1 MNNHAILTQLGY
13 TISPSTEAQAER
25 VIANTAGFESI
36 EKHLIALHDAL
47 KVHHSFVA
55 FSNNKDYFKIKNEAI
70 GAEMV
75 EEVNEIIAKWA
86 TKYKVTLE
94 KVPQKDTYYIVGY
107 KS

>member
-1 MNNHAILTQLGY
+1 MDKQAILTQLGY
-13 TISPSTEAQAER
+13 SVTPSIEAHVTR
-25 VIANTAGFESI
+25 VIDNTVGFEHI
-36 EKHLIALHDAL
+36 AKHVIALHDAL
-47 KVHHSFVA
+47 KSHHSFVA
-55 FSNNKDYFKIKNEAI
+55 LSNNKDYFKIKNEAI

>member
-36 EKHLIALHDAL
+36 EKHLIALHDVL

-70 GAEMV
+70 GDEMV
-75 EEVNEIIAKWA
+75 DEVNELIAKWA
-86 TKYKVTLE
+86 TKHKVTLE
-94 KVPQKDTYYIVGY
+94 QVPNKNTYYVLGF
-107 KS
+107 KA